1 MTFCYFRD
9 SRLCR
14 NASMTAEAKHLA
26 VTVLFVFCARHK
38 GSFPLESFIMY
49 KAINIMRIG

>member
-1 MTFCYFRD
+1 MTD
-9 SRLCR
+9 
-14 NASMTAEAKHLA
+14 EAKHLA